1 VTAEPL
7 AAATGDRV
15 VEIEID
21 ATDGRAR
28 AGRVRTPRGTFET
41 PVFMP
46 VGTRASV
53 RTLSSVDLE
62 DLGAE
67 IMLGNT
73 YHLMLRPGAGLI
85 DELGDLHGF
94 MAWPAHVLTDSGGY
108 QIFSLEPKV
117 TDQGADFRSTYDG
130 SRHHLTP
137 ESSAEVQR
145 LLGADIQMVLDVCP
159 ALPATDAVVR
169 AAVDRTA
176 LWARRGREAFLA
188 GREVGTTDAQRSQAQ
203 FGIVQGGVDPVLRRE
218 SAERTL
224 EVGFDGYGIG
234 GLSVGES
241 RDEMLPALDVVT
253 EVLPI
258 DQPRYLMGVGDPVGF
273 VEGIARGVD
282 MFDCVLPT
290 RYARHGTILTDQGR
304 LSLRNAEHERTAGP
318 LDPTCTCPVCARWST
333 AYLRHLL
340 RVQEP
345 TALRLLTIHN
355 VHWCLELM
363 RRARRAIAEGTFD
376 ALRAHMWAIWT

>member
-1 VTAEPL
+1 MTASSTNE
-7 AAATGDRV
+7 RV
-15 VEIEID
+15 LEIEID
-21 ATDGRAR
+21 AVDGQAR

-73 YHLMLRPGAGLI
+73 YHLMLRPGAELI
-85 DELGDLHGF
+85 AELGDLHGF
-94 MAWPAHVLTDSGGY
+94 MAWPHHVLTDSGGY

-117 TDQGADFRSTYDG
+117 SDEGAIFRSTYDG
-130 SRHHLTP
+130 SSHHLTP
-137 ESSAEVQR
+137 ESSADTQR

-159 ALPATDAVVR
+159 ALPSTEAIVRVAVE
-169 AAVDRTA
+169 RTA
-176 LWARRGREAFLA
+176 QWARRGRAQFLA
-188 GREVGTTDAQRSQAQ
+188 GREAGTTDAQRSQAQ
-203 FGIVQGGVDPVLRRE
+203 FGIVQGGVDLDLRRE
-218 SAERTL
+218 SAERTV
-224 EVGFDGYGIG
+224 EIGFDGYGIG
-234 GLSVGES
+234 GLSVGEP
-241 RDEMLPALDVVT
+241 RDEMLPALDMVT
-253 EVLPI
+253 SVLPT
-258 DQPRYLMGVGDPVGF
+258 DQPRYLMGVGDPIGF

-282 MFDCVLPT
+282 MFDCVLAT
-290 RYARHGTILTDQGR
+290 RYARHGTILTDAGR
-304 LSLRNAEHERTAGP
+304 LSLRNAEHERSAGP
-318 LDPTCTCPVCARWST
+318 LDPSCTCVVCGRWSR

-345 TALRLLTIHN
+345 TAARLLTIHN

-363 RRARRAIAEGTFD
+363 RRARSAITSGTFD
-376 ALRAHMWAIWT
+376 ELRMEMWSIWT